1 MKTPFSPAEELEVRV
16 NLALMKLERTCY
28 QLKLMQEDLSSFLE
42 DYFARVGGH
51 VSQLHDDIEVHSAPV
66 PAEQPTHEEV
76 LEEAREGT
84 QELQDEC
91 KKLYRDLARHYHPD
105 TGTGS
110 TAAHRT
116 EIMSRINHAYRRKE
130 LGTLIRLSTETF
142 REEVF
147 STDDET
153 RHALEAR
160 FVELKR
166 LTELTE
172 ISIAQLRETP
182 EYQLK
187 MRVQAASACGVDAIQ
202 SIIDQVDNQLSF
214 SRGRDKKL
222 A

>member
-1 MKTPFSPAEELEVRV
+1 MRTPFSEAEELEVRV

-28 QLKLMQEDLSSFLE
+28 QLKLMQEDLSSFLD
-42 DYFARVGGH
+42 DYFARVGEH
-51 VSQLHDDIEVHSAPV
+51 VSQLHDDAEVHPAPV
-66 PAEQPTHEEV
+66 TEEKPVHEES
-76 LEEAREGT
+76 LEEAQEGAR
-84 QELQDEC
+84 ELQDEC
-91 KKLYRDLARHYHPD
+91 KKLYRGLARHFHPD
-105 TGTGS
+105 TGTGG

-116 EIMSRINHAYRRKE
+116 EIMSRINSAYRRKE

-142 REEVF
+142 REEIF
-147 STDDET
+147 STEDET
-153 RHALEAR
+153 HHALEAR

-172 ISIAQLRETP
+172 ISIDQLRETP

-187 MRVQAASACGVDAIQ
+187 MRVQAARACGVDAIQ

-214 SRGRDKKL
+214 SRDREKKP